1 MKFFCISNVYYN
13 KTLRSLLFF
22 FTMVVTVDISVKSLL
37 SVGKKK
43 IYGTFPL
50 PQHPS
55 KVGYKGLVVTQ

>member
-1 MKFFCISNVYYN
+1 MR
-13 KTLRSLLFF
+13 TLLFF

-37 SVGKKK
+37 SVGKKKK

>member
-43 IYGTFPL
+43 KNLWHL
-50 PQHPS
+50 PPS
-55 KVGYKGLVVTQ
+55 PASK

>member
-43 IYGTFPL
+43 KKSMAPSPFPSIQVKQAIKAWL
-50 PQHPS
+50 
-55 KVGYKGLVVTQ
+55 